1 MNITK
6 VVSKR
11 LKEIMEEKGISASS
25 LSQKSGLSLKSIYN
39 LKHAKCKRI
48 NTKTMIKIVKALN
61 MTLSQFFEDKNNR

>member
-11 LKEIMEEKGISASS
+11 LKEIMEEKGISVSS
-25 LSQKSGLSLKSIYN
+25 LSQKSGLLLKSIYN
-39 LKHAKCKRI
+39 LKHAKCKSV
-48 NTKTMIKIVKALN
+48 NAKTMIKIVKALN